1 MSEVVTS
8 VVVMSQISWDPE
20 QRAVLEL
27 PVDASGTI
35 IGAPG
40 SGKTAALVERVARL
54 IGGENAPLE
63 SDQVLV
69 LTPSRASAT
78 RLRDRLGQ
86 RVGVATPGALARSVG
101 SFAFQIVRADLLL
114 RGEQAPEL
122 LTGAEQ
128 DRILS
133 QVIEGDIEAP
143 QIAWPEHLGETVRRS
158 KDFRSEL
165 RAFIDA
171 AIELDVS
178 RDELARLA
186 GGAWQP
192 LAELTRE
199 YGAVLNRMS
208 TNAMGAAELASAARR
223 ALAEQQVL
231 PGIDRIRVVF
241 VDDAQELTLGGV
253 ALVEA
258 LRARGIAVLAAG
270 DPDIA
275 SGAFRG
281 ITPDL
286 FGSLVRALGDVHVL
300 RAQHRSSAE
309 IEWLVRRATQAI
321 GAGGRVDHRQAPGA
335 EPTEWRDVWVV
346 TAGGPGEERDQIARS
361 LRELH
366 LIEGVPWGKM
376 AVIAHDT
383 RQLVALESELAARDV
398 PTRAS
403 GVPRPLGSER
413 TVRQILEI
421 VRLGLTPAPER
432 DVDRLIEALRT
443 PFGGFDGVALRR
455 LRGALRHA
463 ELSAAGTRHARE
475 LLAEGF
481 AHPILFSSLD
491 IDEGRRAERFATTL
505 HQVHEMATHGATIHE
520 LLWHVWDRARLAGNR
535 RLADVWR
542 RQATSP
548 GPTSGETARSL
559 DGLVALF
566 AAAKR
571 AIERNPRAGA
581 DHFIREILDSDVPED
596 SLSAPEREATVA
608 LMTPANA
615 LSTEFDVVV
624 IAGLQDGVWPNTRLR
639 GGLLGSWRLGDAV
652 RAHREGT
659 PVPEAATLDRR
670 RQALYDELRLF
681 VRALSRAR
689 TRVIVTAVNDEG
701 SAPSPLFGY
710 LPPATEP
717 DPGSEHPLTLRGLVG
732 RYRRA
737 LTSSSDPALRAEAAA
752 QLRVLAENGVAG
764 ADPSE
769 WYGIRPASTLA
780 PLRDLDE
787 TFVRVS
793 PSRIDGFEECG
804 LEWAISSL
812 GGDTITS
819 PSAGLGTLLHA
830 ALERVPE
837 GGIDEMRR
845 VVDERWGELDFETSW
860 LAEKERRR
868 IDEYIERLDTYLGQV
883 RAQGGRVIASEAPF
897 RFGVTLADAS
907 VVSGDEVYAPGNAVI
922 GGIID
927 RVETYPT
934 GAGEHPDAR
943 YPKKFAAMHAADES
957 AGRVVVVDLKSGKSE
972 ERVAD
977 AKVTTDAQLSAYQ
990 LAVEQ
995 GLVEGAAPDA
1005 LAGARLVVVSQT
1017 LAKSNYRVAHQQTLL
1032 GDDRDEFLARVA
1044 EAARGMAASSFTAA
1058 VEDHCRGDRFSTICR
1073 IHTIGAVSA

>member
-1 MSEVVTS
+1 
-8 VVVMSQISWDPE
+8 
-20 QRAVLEL
+20 VLDL

-35 IGAPG
+35 VGAPG
-40 SGKTAALVERVARL
+40 SGKTAVLVERVARL
-54 IGGENAPLE
+54 IGDGAPLDA
-63 SDQVLV
+63 DQVIV

-101 SFAFQIVRADLLL
+101 SFAFQVVRADLLL
-114 RGEQAPEL
+114 RGEQPPEL

-133 QVIEGDIEAP
+133 QVIAGDIDSP
-143 QIAWPEHLGETVRRS
+143 RIAWPAHLGETVRRS

-171 AIELDVS
+171 AIELGVS
-178 RDELARLA
+178 REELAGLA
-186 GGAWQP
+186 GGAWKP
-192 LAELTRE
+192 IAELTEE

-208 TNAMGAAELASAARR
+208 TNAMGAAELVGAARR
-223 ALAEQQVL
+223 ALAERQEL
-231 PGIDRIRVVF
+231 PGIDRLRVVL

-253 ALVEA
+253 GLVEA
-258 LRARGIAVLAAG
+258 LRARGVAVLAAG

-286 FGSLVRALGDVHVL
+286 FGALVRALGEVHVL
-300 RAQHRSSAE
+300 RGQHRSSDE
-309 IEWLVRRATQAI
+309 IEWIVRRTTQAI
-321 GAGGRVDHRQAPGA
+321 GAGGLVDHRQAPGV
-335 EPTEWRDVWVV
+335 EPVEWRDVRVV
-346 TAGGPGEERDQIARS
+346 KAGGPGEERDQIARS

-366 LIEGVPWGKM
+366 LVDGVPWGRM

-421 VRLGLTPAPER
+421 VRLALAPAPER

-463 ELSAAGTRHARE
+463 ELSAAGTRPARE

-505 HQVHEMATHGATIHE
+505 HQVHEMAADGATIHE
-520 LLWHVWDRARLAGNR
+520 LLWQVWDRARLAGNR

-542 RQATSP
+542 RQATTP

-581 DHFIREILDSDVPED
+581 DRFIREVLDSDVPED
-596 SLSAPEREATVA
+596 TLSAPERDATVA

-652 RAHREGT
+652 RAHREGI
-659 PVPEAATLDRR
+659 PVPEPATLDRR

-681 VRALSRAR
+681 VRAVSRAR
-689 TRVIVTAVNDEG
+689 ERVIVTAVDDEG
-701 SAPSPLFGY
+701 SAPSPFFGF
-710 LPPATEP
+710 LPPASEP
-717 DPGSEHPLTLRGLVG
+717 GPASDHPLTLRGLVG
-732 RYRRA
+732 RYRRV
-737 LTSSSDPALRAEAAA
+737 LTTARGQSERAEAAA
-752 QLRVLAENGVAG
+752 QLRVLAENGVSG
-764 ADPSE
+764 ADPAE
-769 WYGIRPASTLA
+769 WYGVRPVSTLA

-793 PSRIDGFEECG
+793 PSKIDGFETCG
-804 LEWAISSL
+804 LEWAIGSL

-819 PSAGLGTLLHA
+819 ASAGLGTLLHA
-830 ALERVPE
+830 ALERVPD
-837 GGIDEMRR
+837 GGVDAMRA
-845 VVDERWGELDFETSW
+845 VVDERWGELDFETPW
-860 LAEKERRR
+860 IAEKERRR
-868 IDEYIERLDTYLGQV
+868 IDEYIERLDAYLGQV
-883 RAQGGRVIASEAPF
+883 RAQGGRAIASEAPF
-897 RFGVTLADAS
+897 RFAVS
-907 VVSGDEVYAPGNAVI
+907 VVDGSIVGGEEAYAPGHAVI

-927 RVETYPT
+927 RIETYPV

-943 YPKKFAAMHAADES
+943 SPKKFVPMHAVDES
-957 AGRVVVVDLKSGKSE
+957 GGRVVVVDLKSGKGE

-990 LAVEQ
+990 IAVEQ
-995 GLVEGAAPDA
+995 GLVEGARSDA
-1005 LAGARLVVVSQT
+1005 LAGARLVVVSKT
-1017 LAKSNYRVAHQQTLL
+1017 LAKSDYRIAHQQTLL
-1032 GDDRDEFLARVA
+1032 GDDRDEFLARVV

-1058 VEDHCRGDRFSTICR
+1058 VEDHCHGDRFIPICR